1 MNSDKNLAKWLFLL
15 ILLPIGLAAFSG
27 DRFRYPCQDPAN
39 WDKTECQKPR
49 CEVTRTCPE
58 HIFKGEAPKG
68 TSAPATTAVVGK
80 KECN

>member
-1 MNSDKNLAKWLFLL
+1 MNSDKSLARWLILL

-39 WDKTECQKPR
+39 WDQPECQKPR

-58 HIFKGEAPKG
+58 HIFKGEGPKG
-68 TSAPATTAVVGK
+68 TSAPVTAVVGK